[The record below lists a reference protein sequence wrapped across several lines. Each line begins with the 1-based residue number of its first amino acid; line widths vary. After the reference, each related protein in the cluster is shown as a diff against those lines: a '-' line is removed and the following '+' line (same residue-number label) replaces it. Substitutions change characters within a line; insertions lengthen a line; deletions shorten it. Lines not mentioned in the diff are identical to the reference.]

1 MSFAKKALKVLLLLV
16 LAAVALPVLFLGG
29 LRLHYLN
36 IVRPAQTLVTDEF
49 PGPLGA
55 KVNVFSG
62 TGNAFW
68 MCGHNTPAAATPFG
82 MVRLG
87 PDTVSMLVEK
97 PALNRSGYFYGDN
110 RTTGFSHTR
119 LVGADAQEGGVFRVF
134 PTVASRLKKV
144 TAPGRKTKFSHR
156 DEKGFPG
163 YYAVKLPAEGVLAEM
178 TATPRS
184 GAHRYTFSGADPAVL
199 LLDVT
204 SSIGDRRCEN
214 GTVSILP
221 GAGEVEGACRLYG
234 SFSGRY
240 DGLDVF
246 FAARSSVPFSAHGTR
261 IREQVKMGAVQ
272 AAGNELGILLQ
283 YPPSVRQV
291 ELRVGIS
298 YVSIANARANLDAEA
313 PPATAFP
320 VLVKGARDA
329 WEAYLGRIRVKGGTE
344 TQQRILHTA
353 LYRTAMMPTL
363 FTDVTGEYMGF
374 DKAVHRAE
382 GFTYYTDFS
391 LWDTFRTAHPLYNL
405 VAPGETGDFM
415 RSLLEMAKA
424 GGAFP
429 RWPSGAGYTNCMFG
443 TPADAVVSEAWL
455 KGIRGFD
462 IEAAYT
468 ILRQTA
474 TSGPPEGCRFAGRG
488 GLQDYLQYGYCPTDK
503 MRKAVSATLE
513 YAWEDHALSLLA
525 GALGKE
531 DDAREFARRAQF
543 YRNLWNPAT
552 RFFQPRDSQGRF
564 TEPFEPL
571 ALSYTDFK
579 QKYTKD
585 FVEGSPMQW
594 RWCVPHDPE
603 GLVSLFGG
611 PQRFVPELESFM
623 EKTRK
628 KTGAWHPGSHYWHG
642 NEHHLNAAYLF
653 NHAGRRDLTQK
664 WVRRILDTKYADDYV
679 GVDGNDDGGTLSS
692 WYVLSALGIY
702 PIAGTVTY
710 ELGIPLFDEAVVD
723 IGGGKTLKVTAE
735 NNAPGDM
742 RVREVTAGGTP
753 VETATLTHD
762 QLMAANELR
771 FVLTPPK

>member
-36 IVRPAQTLVTDEF
+36 IVSPRQALVTDEF
-49 PGPLGA
+49 PKPLGT
-55 KVNVFSG
+55 KVNVFSA
-62 TGNAFW
+62 TGGAFW
-68 MCGHNTPAAATPFG
+68 MCGHNTPAAVTPFG

-87 PDTVSMLVEK
+87 PDTLSLLVEE
-97 PALNRSGYFYGDN
+97 PALNRSGYYYGDTK
-110 RTTGFSHTR
+110 TTGFSHTR

-134 PTVASRLKKV
+134 PTVASRVDKLF
-144 TAPGRKTKFSHR
+144 ASGRKTPFSHR

-163 YYAVKLPAEGVLAEM
+163 YYAVKLPDEGVLAEL
-178 TATPRS
+178 TATPRT
-184 GAHRYTFSGADPAVL
+184 GAHRYTFSGTEAGAL
-199 LLDVT
+199 FLDVT
-204 SSIGDRRCEN
+204 SCIGDKRVEN
-214 GTVSILP
+214 GTVRVLP
-221 GAGEVEGACRLYG
+221 EAGEIEGSCRTYG

-240 DGLDVF
+240 DGLNVYF
-246 FAARSSVPFSAHGTR
+246 TARSSAPFAGHDTWDGGRYAKGSAQT
-261 IREQVKMGAVQ
+261 
-272 AAGNELGILLQ
+272 AGNDAGVVLR
-283 YPPSVRQV
+283 YAPDVRQV

-313 PPATAFP
+313 PPSKTFRDIIGEA
-320 VLVKGARDA
+320 GDA
-329 WEAYLGRIRVKGGTE
+329 WEKYLGRIRIKGGTE
-344 TQQRILHTA
+344 TQQRIFLTA

-363 FTDVTGEYMGF
+363 FTDVTREYIGF
-374 DKAVHRAE
+374 DGQIHKAE
-382 GFTYYTDFS
+382 DFTYYTDFS

-405 VAPGETGDFM
+405 VARRESEDFM

-424 GGAFP
+424 GGAFG

-443 TPADAVVSEAWL
+443 TPADAAVSEAWL
-455 KGIRGFD
+455 KGIRSFD
-462 IEAAYT
+462 IETAYA
-468 ILRQTA
+468 IMRQTA

-503 MRKAVSATLE
+503 MKKAVSATLE

-552 RFFQPRDSQGRF
+552 GFFQPRDSQGRF
-564 TEPFEPL
+564 TEPFDPL

-579 QKYTKD
+579 EKYTKD

-603 GLVSLFGG
+603 GLISLFGG
-611 PQRFVPELESFM
+611 PPRFVPELESFM
-623 EKTRK
+623 ENTKK
-628 KTGAWHPGSHYWHG
+628 KTGAWYPGSHYWHG

-664 WVRRILDTKYADDYV
+664 WVRRILETKYADDYV

-723 IGGGKTLKVTAE
+723 IGDGKTLRVTAE

-742 RVREVTAGGTP
+742 RVREVTAGGSP
-753 VETATLTHD
+753 VDTATLTHD
-762 QLMAANELR
+762 QLMAAGELR
-771 FVLTPPK
+771 FVLAKPE

>member
-1 MSFAKKALKVLLLLV
+1 MSFVKKALKVLLLLV

-36 IVRPAQTLVTDEF
+36 IVRPTQALVTDEF
-49 PGPLGA
+49 AKPLGT
-55 KVNVFSG
+55 KVNVFSA
-62 TGNAFW
+62 TGGAFW
-68 MCGHNTPAAATPFG
+68 MCGHNTPAAVTPFG

-87 PDTVSMLVEK
+87 PDTLSLLVEQ
-97 PALNRSGYFYGDN
+97 PALNRSGYYYGDTK
-110 RTTGFSHTR
+110 TTGFSHTR

-134 PTVASRLKKV
+134 PTVASRVDTLF
-144 TAPGRKTKFSHR
+144 ASGRKTTFSHR

-163 YYAVKLPAEGVLAEM
+163 YYAVKLPAENVLAEL
-178 TATPRS
+178 TATPRT
-184 GAHRYTFSGADPAVL
+184 GAHRYTFSGTDAGVL
-199 LLDVT
+199 FLDVT
-204 SSIGDRRCEN
+204 SCIGDKRAEN
-214 GTVSILP
+214 GTVRVLP
-221 GAGEVEGACRLYG
+221 ETGEVEGSCRTYG

-240 DGLDVF
+240 DGLNVY
-246 FAARSSVPFSAHGTR
+246 FAARSSVPFSGHDTWSGGRYAKGS
-261 IREQVKMGAVQ
+261 AQ
-272 AAGNELGILLQ
+272 AAGNDAGVVLRYAPG
-283 YPPSVRQV
+283 VRQV

-313 PPATAFP
+313 PPSKAFRD
-320 VLVKGARDA
+320 LLEEAGDA
-329 WEAYLGRIRVKGGTE
+329 WEQYLGRIRIKGGTE
-344 TQQRILHTA
+344 TQQRIFLTA

-363 FTDVTGEYMGF
+363 FTDVTREYIGF
-374 DKAVHRAE
+374 DGQIHKAE
-382 GFTYYTDFS
+382 DFTYYTDFS

-405 VAPGETGDFM
+405 VARRETQDFM

-429 RWPSGAGYTNCMFG
+429 RWPSGAGYTNCMLG
-443 TPADAVVSEAWL
+443 TPADAAVSEAWL

-462 IEAAYT
+462 IEAAYA
-468 ILRQTA
+468 IMRQTA
-474 TSGPPEGCRFAGRG
+474 TTGPPEGCRFAGRG

-503 MRKAVSATLE
+503 MKKAVSATLE
-513 YAWEDHALSLLA
+513 YAWQDHALSLLA

-543 YRNLWNPAT
+543 YSNLWNPAT
-552 RFFQPRDSQGRF
+552 GFFQSRDTQGRF
-564 TEPFEPL
+564 TEPFDPL

-579 QKYTKD
+579 EKYTKD

-594 RWCVPHDPE
+594 RWCVPHDPQ
-603 GLVSLFGG
+603 GLVALFGG
-611 PQRFVPELESFM
+611 PQRFVPELEAFM

-653 NHAGRRDLTQK
+653 NHAGRPDLTQK

-692 WYVLSALGIY
+692 WYVLSALGVY

-723 IGGGKTLKVTAE
+723 IGDGKTLKVTAE

-742 RVREVTAGGTP
+742 RVREVTAGGNP

-762 QLMAANELR
+762 QLMAAGELR
-771 FVLTPPK
+771 FVLAPPE